1 MMILFYSL
9 AIILLILF
17 PSDTART
24 AYHALQL
31 WGESIAPVLFP
42 YMVFSRLLCS
52 KLNNL
57 RLPAFPVVAI
67 LGLLG
72 GSPSGAASVSANAD
86 KLSQRKTLILC
97 TLTGTVSPMFILGT
111 LQPWVQHP
119 LLCRRLLWCHWL
131 SALLSSWLIFL
142 FSKGNLPSIV
152 KTSDKNAVPF
162 DPIMQSV
169 DAVLQVG
176 GCVILYS
183 VLARKNSAFLFFFAF
198 FISRHP
204 GNLRR
209 NPCNMPKQHC
219 DQHEKHTPFG
229 CIGIQR
235 ILYSFSESRHTTT
248 DRYLHASPDSVCTA
262 ARFSFCFAHAHDESA
277 SAYYLS
283 ISCSV
288 SNA

>member
-31 WGESIAPVLFP
+31 WGESIVPVLFP

-142 FSKGNLPSIV
+142 FSKGYLPSIV
-152 KTSDKNAVPF
+152 KTSDKNAVSF

-183 VLARKNSAFLFFFAF
+183 VLAGMLGRILHSFSFLPSLFHAILEISGGIHAICQSNIAISTKSILLSAVLGFSGFSILSQNHA
-198 FISRHP
+198 I
-204 GNLRR
+204 LR
-209 NPCNMPKQHC
+209 P
-219 DQHEKHTPFG
+219 
-229 CIGIQR
+229 IGISMR
-235 ILYSFSESRHTTT
+235 LLIL
-248 DRYLHASPDSVCTA
+248 
-262 ARFSFCFAHAHDESA
+262 FALLRALLSA
-277 SAYYLS
+277 SLMLMMNLLLP
-283 ISCSV
+283 II
-288 SNA
+288 

>member
-31 WGESIAPVLFP
+31 WGESIVPVLFP

-52 KLNNL
+52 KLNNI

-86 KLSQRKTLILC
+86 KLSPRKTLILC

-142 FSKGNLPSIV
+142 FSKGNLPSII
-152 KTSDKNAVPF
+152 KTSDKNAVSF

-183 VLARKNSAFLFFFAF
+183 VLAGMLGRILPSFSFLPSVFHAILEISGGIHAICQSNIAISTKSILLSAVLGFSGFSILSQNHA
-198 FISRHP
+198 I
-204 GNLRR
+204 LR
-209 NPCNMPKQHC
+209 P
-219 DQHEKHTPFG
+219 
-229 CIGIQR
+229 IGISMR
-235 ILYSFSESRHTTT
+235 LLIL
-248 DRYLHASPDSVCTA
+248 
-262 ARFSFCFAHAHDESA
+262 FALLRALLSA
-277 SAYYLS
+277 SLMLMMNLLLP
-283 ISCSV
+283 II
-288 SNA
+288 